1 MANTKPLLKHDSISP
16 TVTIMSASQSD
27 ATIGSPSIRPEVKS
41 RPVSM
46 YDNLRNTTVPGVV
59 IKTDNTEEGC
69 QLSRN
74 GGDMNANTS
83 ASEQNLAIGAEVAC
97 KKKTNFSNV
106 PDVCGDCDKCT
117 IDRSPSQVR

>member
-16 TVTIMSASQSD
+16 TVTIMSTSQSN
-27 ATIGSPSIRPEVKS
+27 ATIGSPSIRSEVKS

-46 YDNLRNTTVPGVV
+46 YDNLRSTPGVV

-69 QLSRN
+69 QIARN
-74 GGDMNANTS
+74 GGDMNANNST
-83 ASEQNLAIGAEVAC
+83 SEQNLAIGEVVG

-106 PDVCGDCDKCT
+106 PDVCGDCDKCS
-117 IDRSPSQVR
+117 IDRSPSQVSF